1 MIEET
6 SGCVTRL
13 PRMSLSLFMPFIM
26 VAHIYIYRERERE
39 RERERDANA
48 LGWWLCWMISRD
60 LYLFRKIE
68 IEIEIRGHGRHL

>member
-1 MIEET
+1 MCHPSPT
-6 SGCVTRL
+6 HVSFSFYAFHNGG
-13 PRMSLSLFMPFIM
+13 SY
-26 VAHIYIYRERERE
+26 IYIYIE

>member
-1 MIEET
+1 MCHPSPT
-6 SGCVTRL
+6 HVSFSFYAFHNGG
-13 PRMSLSLFMPFIM
+13 SY
-26 VAHIYIYRERERE
+26 IYIYRERE